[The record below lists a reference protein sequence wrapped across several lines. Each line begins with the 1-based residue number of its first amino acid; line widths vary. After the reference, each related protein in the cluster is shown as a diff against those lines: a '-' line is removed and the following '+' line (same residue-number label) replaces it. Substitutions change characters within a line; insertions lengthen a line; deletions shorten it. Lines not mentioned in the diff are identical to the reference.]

1 MRHRRLE
8 LLLTLGL
15 VSMMGLNLALCALLA
30 MTYLPRGF
38 LATEADAAVAGVAIS
53 TATPPSPAEQTDVVE
68 QRTIDAYARVS
79 PAVVNVTTR
88 MLRQDFFYGVQ
99 PEEGSGSG
107 FVFDNQGHIV
117 TNFHVVDGATTI
129 AVNFTDD
136 VSEPAELVGVD
147 QANDLAVIKA
157 NVPAGVE
164 PVRLGESKTLR
175 VGQRAIAIGNPFG
188 QFSRTLTSG
197 VISALGRTIQT
208 QDGKTIRQA
217 IQTDASINQG
227 NSGGP
232 LLDSS
237 GLVIGVNSAIFS
249 PSGGSVGVGLA
260 IPVDTVKR
268 VVPELIDKGHYPHP
282 WLGALGYSIT
292 PEFAQRL
299 SLSVQTGVLVAR
311 VYRNSPAAL
320 GGLHGANQEVVV
332 GNRRVLLGGDIITA
346 IDGRLVDSSD
356 TMNAYIEE
364 NTRVGQTITID
375 YLRDGKPHKA
385 TVELI
390 EEPSS

>member
-1 MRHRRLE
+1 MRNHRLE
-8 LLLTLGL
+8 IWLTLGL
-15 VSMMGLNLALCALLA
+15 IGMMVLNLLLCGLLA
-30 MTYLPRGF
+30 MAYFPRG
-38 LATEADAAVAGVAIS
+38 LHAPPASAAAIL
-53 TATPPSPAEQTDVVE
+53 TATPAAAVSPVDQTDIVE
-68 QRTIDAYARVS
+68 ERTIDAYARVS
-79 PAVVNVTTR
+79 PAVVNVTTQ
-88 MLRQDFFYGVQ
+88 MIRQDFFFGVQ

-107 FVFDNQGHIV
+107 FVYDDEGHIV
-117 TNFHVVDGATTI
+117 TNYHVVEGATTI
-129 AVNFTDD
+129 AVNFGDD
-136 VSEPAELVGVD
+136 VSQPAELVGVD
-147 QANDLAVIKA
+147 PANDLAVLRA
-157 NVPAGVE
+157 GVPAGVQ
-164 PVRLGESKTLR
+164 PVLLGESKTLR

-197 VISALGRTIQT
+197 VISALGRTIET

-217 IQTDASINQG
+217 IQTDAAINQG

-299 SLSVQTGVLVAR
+299 SLPVRAGVLVAR
-311 VYRNSPAAL
+311 VYRNSPAATA
-320 GGLHGANQEVVV
+320 GIHGASREVIV

-346 IDGRLVDSSD
+346 IDGQPIDSAD
-356 TMNAYIEE
+356 AMDAYIEE
-364 NTRVGQTITID
+364 NTRVGQSVTID
-375 YLRDGKPHKA
+375 FLRDDKPLQA

-390 EEPSS
+390 EEPSN

>member
-1 MRHRRLE
+1 MRNRRWE

-15 VSMMGLNLALCALLA
+15 ISMMGLNLVLCGLLA
-30 MTYLPRGF
+30 ATYLPRGF
-38 LATEADAAVAGVAIS
+38 LATEVDAAVVGAAS
-53 TATPPSPAEQTDVVE
+53 TPTPAAPAEQTDVVE

-88 MLRQDFFYGVQ
+88 MLRQDFFFGVQ

-117 TNFHVVDGATTI
+117 TNFHVVDGATSI

-147 QANDLAVIKA
+147 PANDLAVIKA
-157 NVPAGVE
+157 NVPTGVQ

-197 VISALGRTIQT
+197 VISALGRTIET

-217 IQTDASINQG
+217 IQTDAAINQG

-299 SLSVQTGVLVAR
+299 SLPVQKGVLVAR

-346 IDGRLVDSSD
+346 IDGRPIDSSD
-356 TMNAYIEE
+356 IMSAYIEE
-364 NTRVGQTITID
+364 DTRVGQSITID
-375 YLRDGKPHKA
+375 YLRDGKPRKA